1 MNDGIIDLHV
11 HSSCSDGFD
20 DVSRI
25 IETAKKN
32 NVKYLSFT
40 EHYNVASYKL
50 ARDIAG
56 DEIEIIKGIEIGTD
70 MTSYNKENKHI
81 CHILAYY
88 ISNDIYKLL
97 DLYEV
102 DRYECVIETIKL
114 LNANKISISIDDVLK
129 FSRNVN
135 SVGRY
140 DIAIALKKL
149 GYVKSINEA
158 YGKYLDYKGK
168 GYVKREK
175 LNPFELIK
183 KIIDYG
189 GVPVLAH
196 PRSLR
201 MKSEEETKF
210 IKKLID
216 VGLCGIEAYNPNNGI
231 EKRNRYLRLCK
242 KYCLVPTVGS
252 DYHGRQ

>member
-1 MNDGIIDLHV
+1 MSVGIIDLHV
-11 HSSCSDGFD
+11 HSNCSDGFD
-20 DVSRI
+20 DVSKI
-25 IETAKKN
+25 IETAKNN

-50 ARDIAG
+50 ASEIAG
-56 DEIEIIKGIEIGTD
+56 DDIEIIKGIEIGTD
-70 MTSYNKENKHI
+70 MSDYNKENKHI

-102 DRYECVIETIKL
+102 DRYKCVLDTLKL
-114 LNANKISISIDDVLK
+114 LNANKVFIRMDDVLRY
-129 FSRNVN
+129 SRNEK

-149 GYVKSINEA
+149 GYVKSINDA

-175 LNPFELIK
+175 LDPFKLIK
-183 KIIDYG
+183 KIIEYG

-196 PRSLR
+196 PKSLR
-201 MKSEEETKF
+201 MKIEEEIIF
-210 IKKLID
+210 IDKLID
-216 VGLCGIEAYNPNNGI
+216 AGLCGIEVYNPKNGI
-231 EKRNRYLRLCK
+231 ERRNRYLKLCNEH
-242 KYCLVPTVGS
+242 CLVATVGS
-252 DYHGRQ
+252 DYHGRK